1 MSELDAAIRQTRSTE
16 AELTLTHG
24 DAPLANREVVVA
36 QRRHKFLLGANWG
49 KRNMAYFNDA
59 LSGEDKTLAEQRNAH
74 FLALFNQVTLPFY
87 WARFEAERGK
97 PDTERLT
104 KMAQFYKDNGCT
116 IKGHPLCWH
125 TLAPD
130 WLLEMPNEDIIEAV
144 DARIQHDVAA
154 FAGLVDLWDVVN
166 EAVIMPV
173 YDRYDNGI
181 TRICKEM
188 GRVEL
193 LRRSFETAR
202 QSNPDATLVLND
214 FDLTTAYD
222 VLIES
227 CLTAGI
233 PIDVLGLQTHMHQ
246 GFRGVEWTQRVLERF
261 SRFGLPLHFTEV
273 TLVSGD
279 LMPPEIGDLND
290 WQPDDWPS
298 TPEGEARQV
307 EELLLFYKTLLAHPA
322 VEAITWWDVSDG
334 GWLNA
339 PAGLLRR
346 DETPKPAYDELLKL
360 VKGEWWLKPTTMTT
374 DAEGKLRFDAFFGD
388 YEITLDGQT
397 TAFAIDT
404 PGAVALSI

>member
-1 MSELDAAIRQTRSTE
+1 MTELDAAIRQTRSTE
-16 AELTLTHG
+16 AELTLMHDG
-24 DAPLANREVVVA
+24 APLANRAVVVT
-36 QRRHKFLLGANWG
+36 QTRHKFLLGANWG
-49 KRNMAYFNDA
+49 KDNMALFNDE
-59 LSGEDKTLAEQRNAH
+59 LSGDAKALAEQRNAH

-87 WARFEAERGK
+87 WANFEPQRGK
-97 PDTERLT
+97 PDTERLK
-104 KMAQFYKDNGCT
+104 KMAQFYKDKGCT

-130 WLLEMPNEDIIEAV
+130 WLMDMPNEDIIEAV
-144 DARIQHDVAA
+144 DARIQRDVAA
-154 FAGLVDLWDVVN
+154 FAGLIDLWDAVN

-181 TRICKEM
+181 TRICKDM

-193 LRRSFETAR
+193 LRRTFETAR
-202 QSNPDATLVLND
+202 ESNPNATLLLND

-227 CLTAGI
+227 CLTAGV

-246 GFRGVEWTQRVLERF
+246 GFRGVEWTEKVLERF

-279 LMPPEIGDLND
+279 LMPPEIEDLND
-290 WQPDDWPS
+290 WQPADWPS
-298 TPEGEARQV
+298 TPEGEARQA
-307 EELLLFYKTLLAHPA
+307 EEVLLFYKTLLAHPA
-322 VEAITWWDVSDG
+322 VEAITWWDMSDG

-346 DETPKPAYDELLKL
+346 DETPKPAYDQLLKL
-360 VKGEWWLKPTTMTT
+360 VKDEWWLKPTTMTT
-374 DAEGKLRFDAFFGD
+374 DAEGKLRFNAFFGD
-388 YEITLDGQT
+388 YEVTLDGQT
-397 TAFAIDT
+397 TAFAIDA
-404 PGAVALSI
+404 PGIVQLSI